1 MMRNSIYSAQ
11 SAALSDEGE
20 KTMRRRLT
28 VGFFFG
34 FLAIS
39 LFGCADNRTS
49 YSEAPNRPQENMNTR
64 GANPI
69 NGNTSVPSANEMTN
83 NKASTM
89 TGDTDFMTKAALGGM
104 AEVELGKLAATKAQS
119 AEVKQ
124 FAQKMVAEHTKAND
138 ELKAL
143 AGEKNFSMPVRL
155 DAKHQA
161 VMDKLNGLSG
171 ADFDKAYVEA
181 MVADHEETVA
191 TFKSEA
197 DGGKDADVK
206 AWAGKTLPNLQMHL
220 DMIKGIQA
228 KMK

>member
-1 MMRNSIYSAQ
+1 MTNLNFGEQ
-11 SAALSDEGE
+11 HTTDSDKGG
-20 KTMRRRLT
+20 KTIRKRLT

-39 LFGCADNRTS
+39 LFGCNENNSSDATS
-49 YSEAPNRPQENMNTR
+49 PNRPQQNMNTR
-64 GANPI
+64 GASPI
-69 NGNTSVPSANEMTN
+69 NGNTNMPSSNEMTN
-83 NKASTM
+83 SKVSTM
-89 TGDTDFMTKAALGGM
+89 TGDTGFMTKAALGGM

-124 FAQKMVAEHTKAND
+124 FAQKMVTDHTKAND

-155 DAKHQA
+155 DTKHQA
-161 VMDKLNGLSG
+161 VLDKLSGLSG
-171 ADFDKAYVEA
+171 AEFDKAYVEA
-181 MVADHEETVA
+181 MVADHAETVA

-197 DGGKDADVK
+197 DGGKDADAK
-206 AWAGKTLPNLQMHL
+206 AWAGKMLPNLQMHL
-220 DMIKGIQA
+220 EMIKGIQA

>member
-1 MMRNSIYSAQ
+1 MINLTFSEQLIPDTNTEERIMR
-11 SAALSDEGE
+11 
-20 KTMRRRLT
+20 KRLT
-28 VGFFFG
+28 IGFFLG

-39 LFGCADNRTS
+39 LFGCNENNSSDATS
-49 YSEAPNRPQENMNTR
+49 PNRPQQNMNTR

-69 NGNTSVPSANEMTN
+69 NGNANVTSANEMTN
-83 NKASTM
+83 SKVSTM

-104 AEVELGKLAATKAQS
+104 AEIELGKLAATKAQS
-119 AEVKQ
+119 AEVKK
-124 FAQKMVAEHTKAND
+124 FAQQMVTDHTKAAD

-161 VMDKLNGLSG
+161 VLDKLSGLSG
-171 ADFDKAYVEA
+171 AEFDKAYVEA

-197 DGGKDADVK
+197 EGGKDADAK
-206 AWAGKTLPNLQMHL
+206 AWAAKTLPALQMHL